1 MFRFSLIFLSFLV
14 FSCSGELTKRN
25 NPEQRYVSDAT
36 DCYQTTERKQQLK
49 VPITGAK
56 GIILSVTTL
65 EIPLGND
72 AGAFRLCMKHKGH
85 PVSVSKANPDEYLNV
100 SRNCMQEARDSLSPN
115 ETYANC
121 VQRSKITVETIAP
134 DNLN

>member
-1 MFRFSLIFLSFLV
+1 MPRFALIFLSFLL

-25 NPEQRYVSDAT
+25 HPEQRYVSDAT
-36 DCYQTTERKQQLK
+36 DCYQAVERKQQLK
-49 VPITGAK
+49 VPVTSPTGV
-56 GIILSVTTL
+56 ILSVTTI
-65 EIPLGND
+65 EIPFGSD

-85 PVSVSKANPDEYLNV
+85 PVSVSKANPDDYLNV
-100 SRNCMQEARDSLSPN
+100 SRTCMQEARDSSSPN

-134 DNLN
+134 DKLK